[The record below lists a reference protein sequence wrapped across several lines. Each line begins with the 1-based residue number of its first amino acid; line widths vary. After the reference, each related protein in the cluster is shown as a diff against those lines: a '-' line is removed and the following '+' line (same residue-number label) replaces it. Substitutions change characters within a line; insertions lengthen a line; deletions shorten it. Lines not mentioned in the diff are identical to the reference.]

1 MTRNHRLTYPYC
13 LKNNKYL
20 MEKITEYLIKPTLS
34 EKGIVKVW
42 KETIKLPT
50 YEIGEEE
57 KIPSFWKSAF
67 IKEVQE

>member
-1 MTRNHRLTYPYC
+1 
-13 LKNNKYL
+13 

-50 YEIGEEE
+50 YEIGEGRF
-57 KIPSFWKSAF
+57 KIGRAH
-67 IKEVQE
+67 V

>member
-1 MTRNHRLTYPYC
+1 
-13 LKNNKYL
+13 

-57 KIPSFWKSAF
+57 EKKIPSFWKSVF